1 MSAKVSQQTNQ
12 TLVTLKFLPRPK
24 TRSTKNWLKAVNLI
38 KDRADPWEEFHLDEL
53 KVEKAVRH
61 HYSALNK
68 TWSTEE
74 VVVKM
79 GNTSFAGSKLLKSA
93 KNKFTSLHDFF

>member
-1 MSAKVSQQTNQ
+1 MEY
-12 TLVTLKFLPRPK
+12 RPQN
-24 TRSTKNWLKAVNLI
+24 RATKQWIKALNLT
-38 KDRADPWEEFHLDEL
+38 KDRTDPWEQFHLDEL
-53 KVEKAVRH
+53 KAEKAVRH

-79 GNTSFAGSKLLKSA
+79 GTTSFAAGQIPFKIRA
-93 KNKFTSLHDFF
+93 NF

>member
-1 MSAKVSQQTNQ
+1 MT
-12 TLVTLKFLPRPK
+12 F
-24 TRSTKNWLKAVNLI
+24 

-79 GNTSFAGSKLLKSA
+79 GNTSSHSHGKHVWWVIVAPWVEGSAEAVAIK
-93 KNKFTSLHDFF
+93 